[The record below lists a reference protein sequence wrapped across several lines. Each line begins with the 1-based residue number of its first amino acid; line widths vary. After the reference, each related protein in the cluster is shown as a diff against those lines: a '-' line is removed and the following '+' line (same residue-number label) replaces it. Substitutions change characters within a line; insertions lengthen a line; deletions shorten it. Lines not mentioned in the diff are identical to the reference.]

1 MGSEKIV
8 EIKDVWFK
16 YEYEENWA
24 LKELNFELKR
34 GEFVL
39 VTGPTGSGKTS
50 LGLTI
55 AGLIPNF
62 IDGSFKGEVLIDGE
76 PMTKKNFPEL
86 GLKVGIVWQ
95 NPENQLFG
103 LSVEEE
109 IVFGLENMALSNDEI
124 QERLEWALQVVGMSE
139 FLNKSPY
146 ELSGGQKQRVV
157 IAAVLARRPEILV
170 LDEPMAE
177 LDPQGRADVVK
188 VIEELR
194 KSEKISVVIIEHRME
209 ELMEYIDRAMLMENG
224 RISFEAESQR
234 FFRDPESLKRKGVRP
249 PQVIE
254 FFNRINEFDKSIL
267 RIPITLDQASE
278 ALKKKLIEKS
288 PSNILL
294 KNESIIE
301 TKKIEREPIIEV
313 ESLSFI
319 YPDGTKAL
327 TGIDLVIHNGDFVA
341 IVGQNGSGKTTL
353 VKHFNGL
360 LKPTKGTVK
369 VLGKDIRS
377 LSIAELSRKV
387 GYVSQNPDY
396 QIFSRSVQEEIAFGP
411 KNLNMSNEEIQE
423 RVQKVLD
430 SIGISHLKEKNPI
443 FLSRADKQKVV
454 IASALAMDP
463 QILVLDEPTNALDYK
478 ETQNLFELIQNLH
491 RSGRTIILITHDML
505 LAAEYAEE
513 IVVMSQGKIIA
524 HDNPRE
530 IFKKTEVLKQASLKP
545 PQITQLAMSLKEFGF
560 PQNVLSVEE
569 MVNLY
574 KRLVV

>member
-319 YPDGTKAL
+319 YHDGTKAL

-430 SIGISHLKEKNPI
+430 SIGISH
-443 FLSRADKQKVV
+443 
-454 IASALAMDP
+454 
-463 QILVLDEPTNALDYK
+463 
-478 ETQNLFELIQNLH
+478 
-491 RSGRTIILITHDML
+491 
-505 LAAEYAEE
+505 
-513 IVVMSQGKIIA
+513 
-524 HDNPRE
+524 
-530 IFKKTEVLKQASLKP
+530 
-545 PQITQLAMSLKEFGF
+545 
-560 PQNVLSVEE
+560 
-569 MVNLY
+569 
-574 KRLVV
+574 